1 MRRNVIIFGADMSS
15 YVHVDNQKNDILT
28 LLEGP
33 IQGLDDTVLSVDTKY
48 HINFAQPNKRFVW
61 AHIWYELICAC

>member
-1 MRRNVIIFGADMSS
+1 MRSEFSLPNECMRRNVIIFGADMSS

-48 HINFAQPNKRFVW
+48 HINFAQPNKRFV
-61 AHIWYELICAC
+61 